1 LIAIDK
7 KEIKQKMTDATGKRK
22 QKLRYNRQKSAAKKQ
37 RDYLISRVR
46 RLNEQDWSQ
55 DVGNPNEKHFGTPSK
70 LTSPNIYLTT
80 PTPEREGERERAA
93 ARSTSNLTHGFTT
106 MFMPG
111 FAYAS
116 EPSKEDLAHFAMNKL
131 KKDGLAHATPRNTR
145 PRRHLIRYQKE
156 ENNRKLN
163 QQTQEASRLK
173 ANAFDRNE
181 ELDKINAK
189 LIKNLRN
196 RKREHRRLNK
206 KITLGGN
213 KRSVRRKS
221 RSPRRKSRSPRRKSR
236 SPRRKSRSPRRK
248 SRGGKRPVRS
258 PRRTG
263 AGVGKEFGSIRK
275 YLENMPAPM
284 KVAFPGYIMYH
295 IVTDKEAFF

>member
-1 LIAIDK
+1 
-7 KEIKQKMTDATGKRK
+7 
-22 QKLRYNRQKSAAKKQ
+22 
-37 RDYLISRVR
+37 
-46 RLNEQDWSQ
+46 
-55 DVGNPNEKHFGTPSK
+55 
-70 LTSPNIYLTT
+70 
-80 PTPEREGERERAA
+80 
-93 ARSTSNLTHGFTT
+93 
-106 MFMPG
+106 MFLPG

-236 SPRRKSRSPRRK
+236 
-248 SRGGKRPVRS
+248 GGKRPVRS